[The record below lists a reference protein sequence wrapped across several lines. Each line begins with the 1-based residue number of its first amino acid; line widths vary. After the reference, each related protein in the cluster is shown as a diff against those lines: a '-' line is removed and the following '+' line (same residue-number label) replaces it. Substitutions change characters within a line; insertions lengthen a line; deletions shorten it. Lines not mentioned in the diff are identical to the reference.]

1 MRSSRWPAVVFVASL
16 AYAPL
21 WAADPPP
28 MSTMPKTAPAITE
41 VDGKKF
47 NEWLKDMTHE
57 DPSVREQAIRAIV
70 YFPGPHGGELIT
82 ALLNRC
88 QDTDTSVRVRAV
100 MALTVLDLR
109 EDEVPRIVK
118 AMNSRLTRL
127 GTFPS
132 AEPQVIVRF
141 HAAVCL
147 LRFGDKAHDAV
158 NTLIEGTKDSGSFET
173 RRMCVRALESC
184 GYLTGPMA
192 PGGHPAPD
200 PKVTKALHACLQ
212 GEPTASVHLEAV
224 IALGSMG
231 KSPDPILQELTEKLL
246 VKMLGHH
253 DKSVV
258 IWSLVSLV
266 ALDWKGEPTDR
277 IVAKLIPFLK
287 APEQRYRLQAVQAL
301 GIVHVK
307 SKIVVDLL
315 IGLLEDKDPAIV
327 NATMITLAGLGKD
340 AMKAV
345 EPLKTISMRKG
356 TDTEKALAATAEAA
370 IKYIQAAK

>member
-1 MRSSRWPAVVFVASL
+1 MTK
-16 AYAPL
+16 AP
-21 WAADPPP
+21 
-28 MSTMPKTAPAITE
+28 SITE

-88 QDTDTSVRVRAV
+88 QDADTSVRVRAV
-100 MALTVLDLR
+100 MALTVLDVR
-109 EDEVPRIVK
+109 EEEVTRIVK
-118 AMNSRLTRL
+118 AMNSRLTRM
-127 GTFPS
+127 GAFPT

-147 LRFGDKAHDAV
+147 LRFGEKAHDAV
-158 NTLIEGTKDSGSFET
+158 TTLIEGTKDPGSFET

-184 GYLTGPMA
+184 GYLTGPMP
-192 PGGHPAPD
+192 PGAERHAAPD
-200 PKVTKALHACLQ
+200 PKVTKALHACLRASS
-212 GEPTASVHLEAV
+212 EPTASVHLEAV

-231 KSPDPILQELTEKLL
+231 KSADPELQKDTEKLL
-246 VKMLGHH
+246 LAMLGHH

-277 IVAKLIPFLK
+277 IVGKLVPFLK
-287 APEQRYRLQAVQAL
+287 APEQRYRLQAIQAL
-301 GIVHVK
+301 GIVHFR

-315 IGLLEDKDPAIV
+315 IGLLEDKDPVIV

-340 AMKAV
+340 AMPAIKA
-345 EPLKTISMRKG
+345 LTAISMRKS
-356 TDTEKALAATAEAA
+356 TDVEKALAATAEAA